1 MDSVQEL
8 LRALIKSNNTELQ
21 PIIQTYE
28 RLMVEHLRRFEEI
41 YTNSIS
47 STNRTQPYIAVTARP
62 SVLLCL
68 LYNYLSISQHHNIAI
83 YQAIEEVLK
92 MAPLKF
98 IVGETPHIDSSFS
111 FYLRVVPIIL
121 PRLSKQTSHEEKQL
135 EHRIST
141 VFLANIMKIIK
152 VLPTAEV
159 GFFLDSSFS
168 RRKFLNSSSML

>member
-8 LRALIKSNNTELQ
+8 LRELIKSNKTEFQ
-21 PIIQTYE
+21 PIIQTFE

-47 STNRTQPYIAVTARP
+47 STNRAQPYRATTTRP

-68 LYNYLSISQHHNIAI
+68 LYNYLSISQNHSIAI

-92 MAPLKF
+92 MDPLKF

-121 PRLSKQTSHEEKQL
+121 IRLSKQSSHEEKQL

-141 VFLANIMKIIK
+141 VFIANIMKVIK

-159 GFFLDSSFS
+159 DLFLDNSFF
-168 RRKFLNSSSML
+168 RRKSPSSSSTL